1 MRTPAKR
8 TDDMTEPANRVE
20 RRIEGCAA
28 DGIEH
33 DVEAAAAAV
42 LGDIVFDRHV
52 SIVDRDR
59 AKPFDESLAGGRAG
73 REYIG
78 AEDAGDL
85 DGDVTDPAGPAMD
98 QDLLPRMRG
107 SAIDQSFTSRDADQR
122 NGLGLTPGNNCG
134 D

>member
-8 TDDMTEPANRVE
+8 SEDMTAPANGLE
-20 RRIEGCAA
+20 RRIEVCAA
-28 DGIEH
+28 DGSEH

-52 SIVDRDR
+52 SIVDRDG

-78 AEDAGDL
+78 AEGAGDL
-85 DGDVTDPAGPAMD
+85 DGDVTDAAGPAMD

-107 SAIDQSFTSRDADQR
+107 SAIDQSFPCGDEDQR
-122 NGLGLTPGNNCG
+122 NGRGL
-134 D
+134 